1 VTISGVGLESSSGEL
16 DTVSAAALLS
26 FTGLILAHHT
36 AMEDWSITLNNV
48 IYIQDLLLNSV
59 SPGALNAKSSKYRYM
74 TAPVHHKQSD
84 KKRTLLYCDR
94 W

>member
-1 VTISGVGLESSSGEL
+1 
-16 DTVSAAALLS
+16 
-26 FTGLILAHHT
+26 
-36 AMEDWSITLNNV
+36 LNNV

-59 SPGALNAKSSKYRYM
+59 SPGALNANSSKYRYM